1 MSKTLPLFVLCLLLG
16 ACASERVVLL
26 PSTDGSPGKVI
37 VRDAAGERVLE
48 QPYAAT
54 ARRLGINRPTVTEAA
69 QVEVRYGETL
79 RALPPRPTSYTVY
92 FETGTDTMT
101 PASAQAFVGVKRE
114 IAERP
119 AVEVMVIG
127 HTDRV
132 GSPAENDPLSRQR
145 AELVRDQLVAEG
157 VPAEKLEVAGRGE
170 REPLVP
176 TADDV
181 DEPRNRRV
189 EISIR

>member
-37 VRDAAGERVLE
+37 VRDAAGERVLD

-157 VPAEKLEVAGRGE
+157 VPVEKLEVAGRGE

>member
-37 VRDAAGERVLE
+37 VRDAGGERVLE

-69 QVEVRYGETL
+69 QVEVRYGDTL
-79 RALPPRPTSYTVY
+79 RALPPRPSSYTVY

-101 PASAQAFVGVKRE
+101 PESAQAFVGVKRE

-176 TADDV
+176 TADEV

>member
-157 VPAEKLEVAGRGE
+157 VPVEKLEVAGRGE

>member
-145 AELVRDQLVAEG
+145 AEVIRDQLVAEG
-157 VPAEKLEVAGRGE
+157 VAPEKLEVAGRGE

-176 TADDV
+176 TADEV

>member
-37 VRDAAGERVLE
+37 VRDAAGERVLD

-119 AVEVMVIG
+119 VVEVMVIG

>member
-37 VRDAAGERVLE
+37 VRDAAGERVLD

>member
-37 VRDAAGERVLE
+37 VRDAAGERVLD

-157 VPAEKLEVAGRGE
+157 GPAEKLEVAGRGE

>member
-26 PSTDGSPGKVI
+26 PSTDGRPGKVI

-101 PASAQAFVGVKRE
+101 PESAQAFVGVKRE

-145 AELVRDQLVAEG
+145 AELVRDHLVAEG

>member
-1 MSKTLPLFVLCLLLG
+1 MSKTLPLVVLCLLLG

-26 PSTDGSPGKVI
+26 PSTDGRPGKVI
-37 VRDAAGERVLE
+37 VRDASGERVLE
-48 QPYAAT
+48 HPYAAT
-54 ARRLGINRPTVTEAA
+54 ARRLGINRSSESAA
-69 QVEVRYGETL
+69 EQVELRYGETL

-157 VPAEKLEVAGRGE
+157 VAPEKLEVAGRGE
-170 REPLVP
+170 RELLVP
-176 TADDV
+176 TADEV

>member
-37 VRDAAGERVLE
+37 VRDAGGERVLE

-69 QVEVRYGETL
+69 QVEVRYGDTL
-79 RALPPRPTSYTVY
+79 RALPPRPSSYTVY

-101 PASAQAFVGVKRE
+101 PESAQAFVGVKRE

>member
-1 MSKTLPLFVLCLLLG
+1 MSKTLPHFVLCLLLG

-37 VRDAAGERVLE
+37 VRDAAGERVLD

-157 VPAEKLEVAGRGE
+157 VPVEKLEVAGRGE